1 MATGTGHFTE
11 RACVVRGT
19 ASLHSHCQWQWAG
32 ASQFRTQK
40 ASSMPQKRSRAKK
53 PHNVSPWILSSFDVL
68 ASDKPT
74 IEWRVAVL
82 AQVQEAGHQSCRR
95 LPSGLHPKPRLAR
108 SLRHKEVSTGDI
120 IKGVSEHGRL
130 WQAHYV
136 LATAAANETR
146 GPSSQ
151 RGSHNETQSLGCSRP
166 WRCGTSHA
174 LPTCKGKDE

>member
-1 MATGTGHFTE
+1 MATGTGNFTE
-11 RACVVRGT
+11 RACVARGT

-74 IEWRVAVL
+74 IEWRVAVP

-108 SLRHKEVSTGDI
+108 SLRQSVNWRRHQGRER
-120 IKGVSEHGRL
+120 GRL
-130 WQAHYV
+130 WQARYV
-136 LATAAANETR
+136 LATAAANETHD
-146 GPSSQ
+146 PSSQ
-151 RGSHNETQSLGCSRP
+151 RESHNETQSLGCSRP